1 MIHSEVEAQGQTQS
15 HDLVWQCPVCQTG
28 LQKQRGQWRC
38 SQGHCYD
45 IAKEGYTHLL
55 LANQKKS
62 ADPGDSKVM
71 LRHRRD
77 FLQAG
82 YYEPLAQCI
91 AILLQQFAPQ
101 KDRLCLL
108 DNGCGEGY
116 YSHYLAT
123 QLPSLQVRGVDIAK
137 EGVRL
142 ASRHFAVLNTSV
154 APTSPDKGTSWR
166 GEFAV
171 ASCFQLPLMS
181 ASVDA
186 ILRVFAPASAQEM
199 RRVLSADGCII
210 AVYPG
215 TQHLSELRHS
225 IYAEVLPHEPP
236 PALVGFTMVHEE
248 TLSWN
253 LELPSSESIEQLLSM
268 TPFFWRASDAV
279 KQQLLAQSQWQVTVD
294 FSVCVYRPHADTG
307 NGRSDSSSASGH
319 IS

>member
-1 MIHSEVEAQGQTQS
+1 MIHSTVDAKGQTQS
-15 HDLVWQCPVCQTG
+15 QESVWQCPVCQTG
-28 LQKQRGQWRC
+28 LQKQSGQWRC

-82 YYEPLAQCI
+82 YYEPLAQRI
-91 AILLQQFAPQ
+91 AILLQRFAPK

-142 ASRHFAVLNTSV
+142 ASRHFAVLNANTMPNTSGE
-154 APTSPDKGTSWR
+154 DRCWR
-166 GEFAV
+166 AEFAV
-171 ASCFQLPLMS
+171 ASCFQLPLMP

-199 RRVLSADGCII
+199 QRVLTADGCII

-215 TQHLSELRHS
+215 TQHLAELRQS

-236 PALVGFTMVHEE
+236 PSLEGFTMVHEE
-248 TLSWN
+248 PLSWD
-253 LELPSSESIEQLLSM
+253 LVLPSAESIEQLLSM
-268 TPFFWRASDAV
+268 TPFFWRASDEV
-279 KQQLLAQSQWQVTVD
+279 KHQLLTKSQWQVTVD
-294 FSVCVYRPHADTG
+294 FSVCVYRPYADTG
-307 NGRSDSSSASGH
+307 DGGSDNSSAGGDAS
-319 IS
+319 